1 VRLLADEN
9 CPHVLVRQ
17 LRERGHDVVW
27 VREVQP
33 GAGDEDVVARA
44 TRETRVLLTFDK
56 DFGEIAYRTGVAAPS
71 GVILLRISTPGP
83 DAVAEVVMETLDKY
97 PGWEGAFSVIEDT
110 RVRRRQLS

>member
-1 VRLLADEN
+1 MRLLADEN

-17 LRERGHDVVW
+17 LRERGHEVVW
-27 VREVQP
+27 IRDVQP
-33 GAGDEDVVARA
+33 GATDEDVVARA

-71 GVILLRISTPGP
+71 GVILVRISTPGP
-83 DAVAEVVMETLDKY
+83 DAVATVVIETLDEY